1 MKPEANSDYMP
12 LKTGE
17 AAQIQLL
24 YGFLEV
30 TDGAEQV
37 LKKRLQR
44 CKQWRQFRT
53 MQSWIKTMV
62 YEVCQTID
70 PQKRQVFK
78 ANLCNQQLRVVN
90 KSSINTTKDMT
101 VVLTDD
107 LYWIITDELQ
117 NHCAVCMGCGEDMRN
132 CEFHKRLKRMTM
144 FELDESGGVCMGKQ
158 IEKSTE
164 V

>member
-1 MKPEANSDYMP
+1 MNPEANSDYLP

-17 AAQIQLL
+17 AGKVQLL
-24 YGFLEV
+24 WGCREIFEPEDERLE
-30 TDGAEQV
+30 
-37 LKKRLQR
+37 KRLLACGMR
-44 CKQWRQFRT
+44 KKYRT
-53 MQSWIKTMV
+53 MRTWIGPMCEALLMTV
-62 YEVCQTID
+62 D
-70 PQKRQVFK
+70 PVKRATFY
-78 ANLCNQQLRVVN
+78 ANLTNQELRVVN

-101 VVLTDD
+101 VVMTDD

-132 CEFHKRLKRMTM
+132 CEFHKCLKRMTM

-158 IEKSTE
+158 LEQSVE